1 MVASYLC
8 LLPTIS
14 ERFMALDGC
23 KLWMSSE
30 DFREIH
36 GYGLLHDF
44 DNGPHRCGLE
54 GTLDT

>member
-1 MVASYLC
+1 
-8 LLPTIS
+8 
-14 ERFMALDGC
+14 MALDGC
-23 KLWMSSE
+23 KLWISSE

-44 DNGPHRCGLE
+44 DNGPHRCGLK